1 MIPFVFSLHSVCVC
15 CYFVL
20 ICIISFLNSAFPI
33 CSFCCYVLVCIICF
47 FSSTLSLVMICII
60 PLSLSR
66 FFCRWL
72 NLFPLSGIV
81 SILIEVKL
89 CSDLMTSS
97 EVCFVW
103 FSLFLFVTVVSF
115 LFHSGILL
123 LIHHK
128 SFPSPFVF
136 LLHVHTFLLLL
147 LFLLSSSDT
156 ETWNYFQM
164 FDVGLACICIV
175 VLLGILL
182 KLVLLWCF
190 HIWSETICGNT
201 HTVLLF

>member
-1 MIPFVFSLHSVCVC
+1 MVFFFQKFGVILPPLPTIRFGRVILLIPFVFSLHSVCVC

-20 ICIISFLNSAFPI
+20 ICIISFLNSAFSI

-72 NLFPLSGIV
+72 KLFSLSGIV

-97 EVCFVW
+97 EVCFAW
-103 FSLFLFVTVVSF
+103 FSLSISFCNCCGFLFP
-115 LFHSGILL
+115 SGILL

-156 ETWNYFQM
+156 ET
-164 FDVGLACICIV
+164 
-175 VLLGILL
+175 
-182 KLVLLWCF
+182 
-190 HIWSETICGNT
+190 
-201 HTVLLF
+201 